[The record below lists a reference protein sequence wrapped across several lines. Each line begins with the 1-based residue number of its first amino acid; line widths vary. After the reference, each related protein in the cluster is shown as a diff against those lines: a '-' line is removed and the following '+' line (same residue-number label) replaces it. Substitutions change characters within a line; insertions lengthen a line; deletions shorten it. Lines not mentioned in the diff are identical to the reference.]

1 MDALPPERPMDNAT
15 LQSAPVRPK
24 PAASLRRLGL
34 IALATA
40 GFGAAAYF
48 GQNWWSHGRFLET
61 TDDAYVGGDVT
72 AISPHVSG
80 FVSDILVAD
89 NAHVQA
95 GQLLARIDAR
105 DYQAAFDRT
114 EAVVA
119 AETASLQGL
128 QAQHAVQLA
137 SIRQAGADLSGKS
150 ARAAFMMVDDARYAA
165 LSSTRAGSIQDAERA
180 RTTDKEAQAG
190 LAASQAALA
199 ASRGQLDVLDAQ
211 ILQAEAAIARAEAD
225 LRRARLDLGYT
236 EIRAPA
242 EGFVANRAVR
252 PGAYVSAGTYL
263 LSVVPAGGLWVDANF
278 KEDQLAAI
286 APGQPATLVADAAPG
301 RVFHGRVLSLAPG
314 TGAVF
319 SVIPPENATGNFTK
333 IVQRVPVR
341 IALDAADAMLDRLRP
356 GLSVTVSIDTQA
368 TP

>member
-1 MDALPPERPMDNAT
+1 MDALPPERPVAET
-15 LQSAPVRPK
+15 LLQGAPVRRP
-24 PAASLRRLGL
+24 PASSRRRLALIVLGAAGL
-34 IALATA
+34 C
-40 GFGAAAYF
+40 AAAYF
-48 GQNWWSHGRFLET
+48 GQDWWRHGRFLET

-95 GQLLARIDAR
+95 SQLIARIDAR
-105 DYQAAFDRT
+105 DYQAAFDRAR
-114 EAVVA
+114 AVVA
-119 AETASLQGL
+119 SETASLQGL
-128 QAQHAVQLA
+128 RAQREVQLA

-150 ARAAFMMVDDARYAA
+150 ARAAFMKLDDARYAA
-165 LSSTRAGSIQDAERA
+165 LSATRAGSLQDAERA
-180 RTTDKEAQAG
+180 RTTDREAQA
-190 LAASQAALA
+190 AFAVSQAALA
-199 ASRGQLDVLDAQ
+199 ASRGQIDVLDAQ
-211 ILQAEAAIARAEAD
+211 IVQAQAAIERAEAD

-236 EIRAPA
+236 EIRAPV
-242 EGFVANRAVR
+242 EGFAANRAVR

-278 KEDQLAAI
+278 KEDQLATI

-301 RVFHGRVLSLAPG
+301 RVFHGRVLSVAPG

-341 IALDAADAMLDRLRP
+341 IALDSADAMLDKLRP
-356 GLSVTVSIDTQA
+356 GLSVTVSIDTRG